1 MTRREYCLKTI
12 CWPDRSAAFQNTSSR
27 RWRERWWPLPCQKMS
42 AKVSSPV
49 RRASRCGRSVCSA
62 VSGMK
67 PDRDRVPAAHVER
80 VRYLSRLGLGP
91 SHEQVAAETLR
102 LVVVHAP
109 VAPARRRRQRL
120 CRRAP
125 VKVGKIDRIGAVAPV
140 RRRSPALRSRSVPWS
155 FTSRLQVVG
164 AGLKPARYAASP
176 NRVVGLGYVARA
188 TPNPAWRTCSPQPP
202 KLL

>member
-1 MTRREYCLKTI
+1 MVAVAMPEDVGKGVVAGQARQQVR
-12 CWPDRSAAFQNTSSR
+12 
-27 RWRERWWPLPCQKMS
+27 PL
-42 AKVSSPV
+42 
-49 RRASRCGRSVCSA
+49 RLLA

-125 VKVGKIDRIGAVAPV
+125 VKVGKIDWIGAVAPV
-140 RRRSPALRSRSVPWS
+140 AEEVLPYEAALSH
-155 FTSRLQVVG
+155 G
-164 AGLKPARYAASP
+164 ASP
-176 NRVVGLGYVARA
+176 
-188 TPNPAWRTCSPQPP
+188 PACRS
-202 KLL
+202 